1 MKCKNVNAGPDSLLI
16 AKQTFPPLREL
27 SCCASPGACVYV
39 SRTWEGAWGFSVGAA
54 LTDERLGAREWTVRE
69 QGGSGGL
76 LAGVSGGLE
85 PARV

>member
-1 MKCKNVNAGPDSLLI
+1 M
-16 AKQTFPPLREL
+16 
-27 SCCASPGACVYV
+27 YV

-69 QGGSGGL
+69 RGGSGGL